1 MSTGLTAEILKDAK
15 DAFSLFAK
23 GVSGALKTKD
33 LGLVLRSL
41 GFLVT
46 PAELKLME
54 QDADSTNSGA
64 IYHEAYMKQ
73 VSVAFGYSQAAK
85 KEARIAFEKM
95 AVAMALLIEGKKTSD
110 GTIAEKD
117 IKRALAKTGDRLT
130 EEQLTQMLK
139 DMDFERGRITIEAFS
154 GFILA

>member
-54 QDADSTNSGA
+54 QDADPTNSGA
-64 IYHEAYMKQ
+64 IYHEAFMKQ

-85 KEARIAFEKM
+85 KAARIAFEKM
-95 AVAMALLIEGKKTSD
+95 GVAMALLIEGKKTSD

-139 DMDFERGRITIEAFS
+139 DMDFERGRISIEAFS